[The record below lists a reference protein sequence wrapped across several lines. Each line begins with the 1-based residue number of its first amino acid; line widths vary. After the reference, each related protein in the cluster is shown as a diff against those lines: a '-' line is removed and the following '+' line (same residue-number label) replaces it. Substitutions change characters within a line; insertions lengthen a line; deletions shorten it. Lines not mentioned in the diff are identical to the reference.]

1 MKNLLVLIIVLNC
14 SIAVQAQ
21 VTDTLGWSNFMSSTE
36 TLYESPNGGYAFGN
50 NGYNDKV
57 KAQTFSDSVSYVLK
71 EAWLKFGA
79 VEFNSEDSTSSV
91 MIYVYLNNG
100 PGITQLSNSD
110 TLAPDSIVSSREIPI
125 YELTEGG
132 ITEVDFSSE
141 TLVFSAFQQF
151 SIGISFDSLAV
162 GDTIG
167 LVSTTDGDAGGTQR
181 AWELTANDNWIVISQ
196 PAYSWNLDVDLGI
209 FAVTDRNDPA
219 SIHDITRVES
229 LHVYPNPTSDMLN
242 LNLDSFADSESIE
255 ILIADQIG
263 QTVWLD
269 YSDKRS
275 FVNLDVSDFISG
287 IYTIRVSSE
296 SRVTI
301 AKFVKQ

>member
-1 MKNLLVLIIVLNC
+1 MM
-14 SIAVQAQ
+14 
-21 VTDTLGWSNFMSSTE
+21 GTE

-57 KAQTFSDSVSYVLK
+57 KAQTFSDSVSFVLK

-79 VEFNSEDSTSSV
+79 IEFNSEDSTSSV
-91 MIYVYLNNG
+91 MVHVFLNNG

-125 YELTEGG
+125 YELTEGT
-132 ITEVDFSSE
+132 ITTVDFSSE

-151 SIGISFDSLAV
+151 SIGLSFDSLAV

-167 LVSTTDGDAGGTQR
+167 LVSTTDGDAGGTQQ
-181 AWELTANDNWIVISQ
+181 AWELTENDNWIVISQ
-196 PAYSWNLDVDLGI
+196 PAYSWNLDVDLAI

-219 SIHDITRVES
+219 GINDNITRVEP
-229 LHVYPNPTSDMLN
+229 LHVYPNPTSDILN
-242 LNLDSFADSESIE
+242 LNLDSFTDSESIE
-255 ILIADQIG
+255 ILIANQVG
-263 QTVWLD
+263 QTVWFDYINKPSLTKLD
-269 YSDKRS
+269 LSELR
-275 FVNLDVSDFISG
+275 SG

-296 SRVTI
+296 SRITV